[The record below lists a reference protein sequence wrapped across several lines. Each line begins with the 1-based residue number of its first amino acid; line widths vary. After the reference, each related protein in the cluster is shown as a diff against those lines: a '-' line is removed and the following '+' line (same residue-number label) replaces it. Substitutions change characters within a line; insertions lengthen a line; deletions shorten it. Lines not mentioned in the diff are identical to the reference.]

1 MRAISMGSRVRAVA
15 LAVALHAVDALLG
28 QAHSLVALPE
38 VGVEFQDGAGAAE
51 QSFAIDEVAAF

>member
-15 LAVALHAVDALLG
+15 LAVALCAVAALLG

-38 VGVEFQDGAGAAE
+38 FGVEFQDGVGAAK
-51 QSFAIDEVAAF
+51 QSFAIGEVAAF